1 MRVFKV
7 VTPILAL
14 AGVPLSIWDIG
25 VNGDVIGLVFCW
37 FCLTILFWWYLANVV
52 FATSKKER
60 RNTAFKKVV
69 GREKA
74 ANKDGNF
81 KW

>member
-25 VNGDVIGLVFCW
+25 VYGDVEGMLFCW

-52 FATSKKER
+52 FTTSKKER

>member
-1 MRVFKV
+1 MRMFKV
-7 VTPILAL
+7 ITPILAL

-25 VNGDVIGLVFCW
+25 VYGDVIGLVFCW
-37 FCLTILFWWYLANVV
+37 FCLTILYWWYLANVV
-52 FATSKKER
+52 FTTSKKER
-60 RNTAFKKVV
+60 RNTAFKNVV

>member
-1 MRVFKV
+1 MKAFKV

-25 VNGDVIGLVFCW
+25 AYGDVEGMLFCW
-37 FCLTILFWWYLANVV
+37 FCLSVLFWWYLANVV
-52 FATSKKER
+52 FTTSKKER

>member
-1 MRVFKV
+1 MKAFKV

-37 FCLTILFWWYLANVV
+37 SCLTILFWWYLANVV
-52 FATSKKER
+52 FTTSKKER